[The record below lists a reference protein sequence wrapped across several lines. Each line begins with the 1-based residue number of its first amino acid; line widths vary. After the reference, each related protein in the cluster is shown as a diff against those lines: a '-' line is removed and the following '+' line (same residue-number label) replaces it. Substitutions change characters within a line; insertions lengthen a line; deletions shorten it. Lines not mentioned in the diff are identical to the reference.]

1 VTAKPTIQSIKEKIE
16 NLLYPELR
24 PYGRNERGRLL
35 RVANKTPFDLIEWAG
50 ILTSLVFVVI
60 LTRYSAVDLG
70 PTDRIAVGLVNFLV
84 AILLLGVIAGPF
96 LVRRTR
102 RGLRSQLH

>member
-1 VTAKPTIQSIKEKIE
+1 MLQKIKEKIE

-24 PYGRNERGRLL
+24 PYGREDRDRFL
-35 RVANKTPFDLIEWAG
+35 RKASDTPLDYIEWAG
-50 ILTSLVFVVI
+50 ILVALVLVAT
-60 LTRYSAVDLG
+60 LSRYSVAELG
-70 PTDRIAVGLVNFLV
+70 LIDRIAVTLVNFLV
-84 AILLLGVIAGPF
+84 AIVLLGLTAGPF

>member
-1 VTAKPTIQSIKEKIE
+1 MIQSIKEKIE

-24 PYGRNERGRLL
+24 PYGRNDRDRLF
-35 RVANKTPFDLIEWAG
+35 REAAKTPFDLIEWAG
-50 ILTSLVFVVI
+50 ILTSLVVVVI

-70 PTDRIAVGLVNFLV
+70 LADRIAVGLVNFLV
-84 AILLLGVIAGPF
+84 AFLLLGVIAGPF
-96 LVRRTR
+96 LVRRMR